1 MAEIE
6 NKQSWN
12 NAVNKYIDVHI
23 VHITPHDWLLLKQG
37 NYRAARH
44 GKGEIRDIWFSVF
57 DLTEAEDINHV
68 RDFDNLIEKGFSFAF
83 VSLIQV
89 CMTRKIYGIHFHDMC
104 LPIDGLDYFLSEW
117 VETDEKGIFIQDYD
131 E

>member
-1 MAEIE
+1 MSEIQ
-6 NKQSWN
+6 NKQNWN
-12 NAVNKYIDVHI
+12 EAVNNYIDVHR
-23 VHITPHDWLLLKQG
+23 VHITPSDWVLLEQG

-57 DLTEAEDINHV
+57 DLTEAENIDHV
-68 RDFDNLIEKGFSFAF
+68 RDFDNLIKKGFSFAF

-89 CMTRKIYGIHFHDMC
+89 CMAQKIYGIHFHDMC
-104 LPIDGLDYFLSEW
+104 LPIDKLDYFLSEW
-117 VETDEKGIFIQDYD
+117 MAADEKGIFIQDHD